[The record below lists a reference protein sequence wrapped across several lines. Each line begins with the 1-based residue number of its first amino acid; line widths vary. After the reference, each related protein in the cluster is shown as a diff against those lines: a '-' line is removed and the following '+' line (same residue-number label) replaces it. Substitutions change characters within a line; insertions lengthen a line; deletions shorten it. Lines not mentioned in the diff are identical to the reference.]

1 MSDVGKNPSS
11 TFMEGRSTLG
21 KAGFYW
27 APPSPYPLLDDDGWD
42 PVRKPFI

>member
-21 KAGFYW
+21 KAGSTGHHNVKSASF
-27 APPSPYPLLDDDGWD
+27 PLPLM
-42 PVRKPFI
+42 R